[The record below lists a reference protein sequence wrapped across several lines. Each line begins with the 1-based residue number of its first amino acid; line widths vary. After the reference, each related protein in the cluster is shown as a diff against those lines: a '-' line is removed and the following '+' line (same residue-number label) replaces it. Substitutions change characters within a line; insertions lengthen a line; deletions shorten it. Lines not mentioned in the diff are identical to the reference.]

1 MIRITITKE
10 LTMAEGK
17 KSLSIDASIE
27 AGLITTVFGKSG
39 AGKTSLLRIIAGLLK
54 PESGTIISDH
64 EIWLDTDK
72 HIHLPVQKRNIGF
85 VFQDLALFPHM
96 TVTENL
102 QYGARDNRQ
111 KHDIG
116 DLLKMV
122 NLEKLAGRRPDTLS
136 GGQRQRVA
144 LCRALVGRPRLLL
157 LDEPFSSLDQEMHHQ
172 LREDLLRL
180 HRAFDLTTILV
191 THDLAD
197 VYSLSDRTIVI
208 EEGGIVKSGRP
219 NEVFRTG
226 ESPGTIR
233 IQGEILQVIDNGVVA
248 VAEILSGNRIIK
260 VLISE
265 EEKLELRSGMQVLV
279 HSSSFEPVI
288 TILAR

>member
-17 KSLSIDASIE
+17 KSLSIDTSIE
-27 AGLITTVFGKSG
+27 TGLITTVFGKSG

-72 HIHLPVQKRNIGF
+72 HINLPVQKRNIGF

-102 QYGARDNRQ
+102 QYGARDKRQ

-219 NEVFRTG
+219 SEVFHTG

>member
-17 KSLSIDASIE
+17 KSLSIDTSIE
-27 AGLITTVFGKSG
+27 TGLITTVFGKSG

-54 PESGTIISDH
+54 PESGTIISDN

-72 HIHLPVQKRNIGF
+72 HFNLPVQKRNIGF

-102 QYGARDNRQ
+102 QYGARDKRQ
-111 KHDIG
+111 KNDIG

-208 EEGGIVKSGRP
+208 EEGRIVKSGRP